1 MRTLYRLLQN
11 LFSQN
16 SVKRQI
22 KVGKYFSFINQKC
35 EDVDKRIMTGDAI
48 DAYLPNLAWAAIIFG
63 PYAYCGKA
71 LKNEREG
78 WGVLKWVYIKIFYVD
93 LLKLASSLSCVDFIF
108 SHNKSKQIVFGYGR
122 NVGEIFIFH
131 NPDAEIKKFLSL
143 SGKYKN
149 KFFLLFANL
158 YLSFRKTDNSDGE
171 VYLINVVDKNFLLAF
186 KKVHPNKKIVLRLH
200 DIYEEIFRTSDV
212 KYVRERLSYL
222 LSNKIVDRIESYS
235 KRDAEKLKV
244 HYVCN
249 KVRRDLR
256 NFSSDEKFLWMFV
269 GHASN
274 GADRLSDFNAI
285 KEYLS
290 ENFPD
295 KNYFELIVNRGD
307 KLISYEEYIE
317 VLGKSRIVVDLYRI
331 QPDEGWSFR
340 ISEALVMRKK
350 VITNRSNVKESD
362 VYHPS
367 RFFIIGDDD
376 ISILAEFLGS
386 AYEPVPDEILN
397 RYCV

>member
-1 MRTLYRLLQN
+1 MRILYRILQN
-11 LFSQN
+11 LFVPN
-16 SVKRQI
+16 SVKKQI
-22 KVGKYFSFINQKC
+22 KVGRYFSFINQKC
-35 EDVDKRIMTGDAI
+35 EDVDKRIMTGEAI
-48 DAYLPNLAWAAIIFG
+48 GAYLPNLTWKAIIFG
-63 PYAYCGKA
+63 PYEYCGKA
-71 LKNEREG
+71 LRNERRG
-78 WGVLKWVYIKIFYVD
+78 MGILKWMYIKIFYVD

-122 NVGEIFIFH
+122 NVGEIFLFH
-131 NPDAEIKKFLSL
+131 NSGAEIKKFLSL
-143 SGKYKN
+143 PGRCKN
-149 KFFLLFANL
+149 ILFLLIANL
-158 YLSFRKTDNSDGE
+158 CLLFRKTDTSDGE
-171 VYLINVVDKNFLLAF
+171 VCLINVVDKNFLLAF
-186 KKVHPNKKIVLRLH
+186 KNVHPNKKIVLRLH
-200 DIYEEIFRTSDV
+200 DIYGEIFRTSDV
-212 KYVRERLSYL
+212 KYVRARLSYL

-235 KRDAEKLKV
+235 KGDAEKLKV

-285 KEYLS
+285 KGYLS

-317 VLGKSRIVVDLYRI
+317 VLGKCRIVVDLYRI

-350 VITNRSNVKESD
+350 VITNRSNVKGSD

-376 ISILAEFLGS
+376 IRILENFIES